1 MSSFCH
7 TRIFR
12 HTAYIH
18 VASRGDSMKPNLA
31 ASVTL
36 SIVLLAIGSGSLFAN
51 DEQTPDAAALNAVR
65 KSLGTDA
72 RWTRLYT
79 YDDDIQVT
87 VGPGIRSGKVISR
100 VAKAAID
107 PMSYLLFEPANFNGS
122 GVLWIDGRG
131 LSHLCLPDRKPDDVK
146 PAPAVSSLLDSDY
159 AVLSAEL
166 PATPVF
172 RAGQARAEDSL
183 LAVRVRAI
191 LAAVAATLPH
201 AYQLDVVG
209 TGDAGPAV
217 LLASA
222 FLNDLK
228 SEDRKKIRYV
238 MADLRG
244 INLEV
249 TTRKEHA
256 FYLPGASE
264 FGGIPGIAALN
275 VTQKLTVA
283 GTMETPALELEMLEM
298 AFQAS
303 GKSGSLKLIKEPL
316 SDELLVELLIAD
328 K

>member
-1 MSSFCH
+1 
-7 TRIFR
+7 
-12 HTAYIH
+12 
-18 VASRGDSMKPNLA
+18 MKPNLA
-31 ASVTL
+31 ASVVL
-36 SIVLLAIGSGSLFAN
+36 SIVLLAIGSGSLFAS
-51 DEQTPDAAALNAVR
+51 DEQTPDAAALTAVR
-65 KSLGTDA
+65 QSLGTDP

-107 PMSYLLFEPANFNGS
+107 PMSYLLFEPTNFNGS
-122 GVLWIDGRG
+122 GVLWIDGMG
-131 LSHLCLPDRKPDDVK
+131 PAHLCVPGRKPDDVK
-146 PAPAVSSLLDSDY
+146 PVPAVSSLLKSDY

-166 PATPVF
+166 PSTPVF
-172 RAGQARAEDSL
+172 RAGQPRAEDSL
-183 LAVRVRAI
+183 LAVRVRAV
-191 LAAVAATLPH
+191 LAAVATTLPH

-228 SEDRKKIRYV
+228 PEDRKKIRYV

-244 INLEV
+244 INLES
-249 TTRKEHA
+249 TTKKESA
-256 FYLPGASE
+256 FFLPGAPE

-283 GTMETPALELEMLEM
+283 GTMETPALELQMLEK
-298 AFQAS
+298 AFQAP
-303 GKSGSLKLIKEPL
+303 GNPGSLKLMRESL
-316 SDELLVELLIAD
+316 SDELLVDLLTAN